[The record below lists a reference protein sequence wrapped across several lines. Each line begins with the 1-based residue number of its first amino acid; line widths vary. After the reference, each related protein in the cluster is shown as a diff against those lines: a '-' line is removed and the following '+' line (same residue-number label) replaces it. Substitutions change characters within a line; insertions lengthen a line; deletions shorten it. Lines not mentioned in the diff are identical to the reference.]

1 MFRHQP
7 GFFVKPENA
16 LKRAEE
22 LEAVGQT
29 QAALKALHDV
39 LTSRRHRSW
48 SNALEGIMMKYIDL
62 CVELRKGRFAK
73 DGLIQFRQVCQT
85 ASMSSLEDVIQHF
98 MEKAT
103 QKAVQ
108 ASEMLQVKEANE
120 TKEKK
125 KTNARETMRNDRSM
139 RCEDVRTEPRADQA
153 TSSPTRDRDPIPTP
167 RKKPST
173 SWTSK
178 KTTRQKSS
186 CSIT

>member
-39 LTSRRHRSW
+39 ITSRRHRSW
-48 SNALEGIMMKYIDL
+48 SSALEGIMMKYIDL

-103 QKAVQ
+103 QKAVE
-108 ASEMLQVKEANE
+108 ASEKLQV
-120 TKEKK
+120 
-125 KTNARETMRNDRSM
+125 S
-139 RCEDVRTEPRADQA
+139 
-153 TSSPTRDRDPIPTP
+153 
-167 RKKPST
+167 
-173 SWTSK
+173 SK
-178 KTTRQKSS
+178 KQMAQREHADECPLPVTKAPEDEPPPSPRWKESLADLLSTPPKHHP
-186 CSIT
+186 